1 MQAIWKLLDKLD
13 TKQKDTCVKNDIS
26 EERWTKY
33 FTSLFNNPLSNG
45 TLPPTSTE
53 KGPLDFEISK
63 EELELCSYIL
73 KKGKAPGL
81 DRISYEMISCLMNVN
96 PEIIRKLFN
105 AILKNPVTIKAWH
118 TSMISPIHKKGSKI
132 NPDNYRGI
140 SLISCLA
147 KFFLTI
153 LNQRLTKFALER
165 KILSKAQFGFTPGY
179 RTSDALLI
187 LHNLIEYYCKK
198 NKEKIF
204 GCFVDF
210 HKAFDSIPRYT
221 LFQKLLNN
229 NITGNFYNILINL
242 YTEDKA
248 CVKIGNNIS
257 NPFVINQGVKQGCIL
272 SPTLFNIF
280 LSDLEINFEDLN
292 AEPLEY
298 SQGEKLSCIMWA
310 DDLLLLSKSQIG
322 LQNMLHKLKIYTD
335 NNGLSVNIEKTK
347 VMIFNKTGRH
357 MRRNFKLG
365 EVKLETTRKY
375 KYLGFMIT
383 PSGEINTGLC
393 DLKDRALRAFIKMK
407 NKPGEMFQK
416 HPLITLKL
424 YESLIKPILL
434 YASDFWG
441 ILKLPKNNPIET
453 LHHTFCKHLLGVQKQ
468 TTNIGVLL
476 ELGQIPLRLH
486 AKTNA
491 IKNWERI
498 STNKTSNSTLT
509 KSYIYSLTH
518 NLAWPM
524 AIKTSLS
531 EIGMMNLFLN
541 NRQQQNIHRKFLQR
555 ICDIFHQNALAEI
568 REGTSKLRTYSLL
581 KTSIGLE
588 SYLHTLRNTH
598 DRIQLTKIRLSNHP
612 LMIEKGRHQSIEKY
626 LRFCPF
632 CKNKIEDEIHFLTE
646 CKCFKDLRKELYDNV
661 SRKTRNFTAL
671 ENTEKFRLLMS
682 NNNLT
687 HLTAKYISQTLWI
700 REFLLGKH
708 KNCL

>member
-1 MQAIWKLLDKLD
+1 
-13 TKQKDTCVKNDIS
+13 
-26 EERWTKY
+26 
-33 FTSLFNNPLSNG
+33 
-45 TLPPTSTE
+45 
-53 KGPLDFEISK
+53 
-63 EELELCSYIL
+63 
-73 KKGKAPGL
+73 
-81 DRISYEMISCLMNVN
+81 MISCLMNVK
-96 PEIIRKLFN
+96 PEIIKKLFN
-105 AILKNPVTIKAWH
+105 AILKNPITIMAWH

-132 NPDNYRGI
+132 DPDNYRGI

-153 LNQRLTKFALER
+153 LNQRLTKFVLER
-165 KILSKAQFGFTPGY
+165 KILSKSQFGFIPGY

-210 HKAFDSIPRYT
+210 HKAFDSVPRNT
-221 LFQKLLNN
+221 LFKKLLNY
-229 NITGNFYNILINL
+229 NITGKFYNILVNV

-257 NPFVINQGVKQGCIL
+257 NPFVINQGVKQGCVL

-322 LQNMLHKLKIYTD
+322 LQNMLNKLKIYTE
-335 NNGLSVNIEKTK
+335 NNGLSVNIDKTK

-357 MRRNFKLG
+357 MRRSFKLG
-365 EVKLETTRKY
+365 ELRLETTRQY

-383 PSGEINTGLC
+383 PSGEINTGLR
-393 DLKDRALRAFIKMK
+393 DLKDRAQRAFMKMK
-407 NKPGEMFQK
+407 TKLGEMFQK

-468 TTNIGVLL
+468 TTNVGVLL
-476 ELGQIPLRLH
+476 ELGQIPLRLY
-486 AKTNA
+486 AKKNA

-498 STNKTSNSTLT
+498 STNNTSNDTLI
-509 KSYIYSLTH
+509 KSFTYSLTH
-518 NLAWPM
+518 KLAWPT

-531 EIGMMNLFLN
+531 EIGMMDLFLN
-541 NRQQQNIHRKFLQR
+541 NRQHKKIHEKFLQR
-555 ICDIFHQNALAEI
+555 MCDIFHQNAFAEI
-568 REGTSKLRTYSLL
+568 REEISLLRTYSHL

-588 SYLHTLRNTH
+588 NYLCTHKNTH
-598 DRIQLTKIRLSNHP
+598 DRIQFTKIRLSNHL
-612 LMIEKGRHQSIEKY
+612 LMIEKGRHQSIEKH
-626 LRFCPF
+626 LRFCPL
-632 CKNKIEDEIHFLTE
+632 CKDKVEDEIHFLIE
-646 CKCFKDLRKELYDNV
+646 CKYFIELRKELIAKAN
-661 SRKTRNFTAL
+661 RETRNFTAL
-671 ENTEKFRLLMS
+671 NSTEKFIFLMS
-682 NNNLT
+682 NDNFT
-687 HLTAKYISQTLWI
+687 HLTAKYISQALSI
-700 REFLLGKH
+700 RAFLLEEH